1 VQTTSLET
9 RVRRFAERV
18 RTIKHY
24 ERALALLS
32 WDAQTMLP
40 RKGVEARAQVIGTLT
55 EHQLRLLL
63 DPQLAEDVEALTE
76 PEAAAR
82 LEEPTREAVRLVKR
96 EIERRRAVPL
106 EVQRAFAE
114 LTTEAEAVWAEAR
127 KENDFARF
135 SPYLER
141 IVAMVRTFA
150 DCWGYDGHP
159 YNALLDDYE
168 PGMTV
173 DKLDAL
179 FGELCP
185 PLQALLDCVRG
196 AGPVDAAFLR
206 RTFPVDRQRA
216 FVERVLADMGFDFD
230 GGRLDVSAHPFC
242 TGIHPGDVRITTR
255 YNPNDFVDA
264 FFSALHEGGH
274 ALYEQHLPTEWA
286 DTPLAEGA
294 SMGIHE
300 SQSRFW
306 DTFIGLSRPFW
317 ERYYPEAASRF
328 PEAFGDVSLM
338 AFYRA
343 INRIEPSLIRVD
355 ADPLTYQFHILLRYE
370 LEKQLLVGEL
380 AVTDLPAAWRSRM
393 RAYLGIEP
401 QTDADGVLQDVHWSA
416 GLFGYFPT
424 YTLGNLYAAQLYD
437 AMRRELGDVDERV
450 ARGEF
455 ASIRAWL
462 ADRVHRHGRRY
473 LPETLIQK
481 ATGEPPT
488 AQPFIA
494 FLEEK
499 VRDVYGV

>member
-1 VQTTSLET
+1 MHPTSLEM

-18 RTIKHY
+18 RTIKHV
-24 ERALALLS
+24 EQALALLD

-40 RKGVEARAQVIGTLT
+40 KKGVEARSQVIGTLT
-55 EHQLRLLL
+55 EQRVRLLL
-63 DPQLAEDVEALTE
+63 DPQLAEDVAALTE
-76 PEAAAR
+76 PEAAAQ
-82 LEEPTREAVRLVKR
+82 LDEPTREAVRLVKR

-106 EVQRAFAE
+106 ELQRAFAE

-127 KENDFARF
+127 KADDFARF

-141 IVAMVRTFA
+141 IVATVRTFA
-150 DCWGYDGHP
+150 DCWGYESHP
-159 YNALLDDYE
+159 YDALLDDYE

-173 DKLDAL
+173 AKLDAL
-179 FGELCP
+179 FRELRP
-185 PLQALLDCVRG
+185 PLEALLDRVRE

-206 RTFPVDRQRA
+206 RAFPLDRQRA
-216 FVERVLADMGFDFD
+216 FVERVLVDIGYDFD

-255 YNPNDFVDA
+255 YNPHDFVDA

-274 ALYEQHLPTEWA
+274 ALYEQQLPAEWA
-286 DTPLAEGA
+286 DTPLGEGA

-317 ERYYPEAASRF
+317 ERYYPEAVDKF
-328 PEAFGDVSLM
+328 PEVLGDVSFS

-355 ADPLTYQFHILLRYE
+355 ADPLTYQFHIFLRYE
-370 LEKQLLVGEL
+370 LEKQLIAGEL
-380 AVTDLPAAWRSRM
+380 AVADLPAAWRERM

-401 QTDADGVLQDVHWSA
+401 ETDADGVLQDVHWSA

-424 YTLGNLYAAQLYD
+424 YTLGNLYAAQLHA
-437 AMRRELGDVDERV
+437 AMRRDLGDMDARV
-450 ARGEF
+450 REGDF
-455 ASIRAWL
+455 APIRAWL
-462 ADRVHRHGRRY
+462 ADRVHRHGRRHS
-473 LPETLIQK
+473 PEALIAQ

-488 AQPFIA
+488 ARPFVA

-499 VRDVYGV
+499 VRDVYGL